1 MRQRRRERERLW
13 LESRFSR
20 RYWIRIA
27 VTSGIAVVLAAVGHR
42 LLGVVIFVIS
52 ASSVFSRL
60 TARRSVARD
69 RTERKER
76 YEQALRHADRGAW
89 RGHNFKR
96 GRFAVILAGLSLHE
110 AEHVASFLRD
120 TPELRRESREGIDS
134 LVQSVA
140 ADSPKAVARGIS
152 HLEAVRLR
160 DALEWIGA
168 RATVDEMGATKPANR
183 G

>member
-1 MRQRRRERERLW
+1 MRQRKRERERLW

-27 VTSGIAVVLAAVGHR
+27 VTSGIAVVLVAVGHGVI
-42 LLGVVIFVIS
+42 GVVIFVIS
-52 ASSVFSRL
+52 AIFVSLRL

-69 RTERKER
+69 RRERKDR
-76 YEQALRHADRGAW
+76 YEQALRQADRGAW

-120 TPELRRESREGIDS
+120 TPELRRESQERIDL
-134 LVQSVA
+134 LVQSVS

-152 HLEAVRLR
+152 HLEAVRLK

-168 RATVDEMGATKPANR
+168 TSTVEEMGATKPANR